1 MKKRLLLLG
10 GGGHCRSCIDTIEA
24 QNVYEIF
31 GIVQPKNDGVN
42 EVLDYPV
49 VGCDADLP
57 ALLSETSAAII
68 TVGQIKTPDIRI
80 RLFNLLKSYKAELPV
95 VKSPFSYCSRR
106 AVVGEGTVLL
116 HGSLVN
122 SNAEIGA
129 NCIINSMALV
139 EHDVK
144 IANHCHIATGAR
156 VNGGVSIG
164 QGSFL
169 GSGCVIREGVR
180 IGERTVIAAG
190 EIVLQDIP
198 AGSVVRSRT

>member
-1 MKKRLLLLG
+1 VKKRLLLLG

-24 QNVYEIF
+24 QGVYEIA
-31 GIVQPKNDGVN
+31 GIVQPTNDCLNKVS
-42 EVLDYPV
+42 DYPV
-49 VGCDADLP
+49 VGCDDDLP
-57 ALLSETSAAII
+57 ELLNETPTAII
-68 TVGQIKTPDIRI
+68 TVGQINTPDIRI

-95 VKSPFSYCSRR
+95 VKSPFSYCSSR
-106 AVVGEGTVLL
+106 AVVGEGTILL

-129 NCIINSMALV
+129 NCIINSIALV
-139 EHDVK
+139 EHDAQ
-144 IANHCHIATGAR
+144 IASHCHIATGAR

-169 GSGCVIREGVR
+169 GSGCVIREGVQ

-198 AGSVVRSRT
+198 AGSFVRSQT